1 MENMQSLL
9 EFVQSK
15 DIFICDFMI
24 VVQVFQGKLYIM
36 YYVIILSFKGDGF
49 WSFCDML
56 EDDHH
61 QIHMKWAIDYTKEKP
76 HFATCLMWLKM
87 SFAII
92 LETLQLF
99 WFPK

>member
-1 MENMQSLL
+1 
-9 EFVQSK
+9 
-15 DIFICDFMI
+15 
-24 VVQVFQGKLYIM
+24 
-36 YYVIILSFKGDGF
+36 
-49 WSFCDML
+49 ML